1 MGQRGSE
8 ETSEFFASMSG
19 YVVVCPFTDTA
30 KAGEGQVGSCQGW
43 DAYHTSEGRC
53 SRQAGYMSF
62 ELREERGMTD
72 TNLEG
77 INI

>member
-1 MGQRGSE
+1 MGQRGSKE
-8 ETSEFFASMSG
+8 PSEFFASVSG
-19 YVVVCPFTDTA
+19 YMVYPFTETA
-30 KAGEGQVGSCQGW
+30 KAGEGQVGSCQ
-43 DAYHTSEGRC
+43 DRDVYHTSEGRC

-62 ELREERGMTD
+62 ELREESDMTD